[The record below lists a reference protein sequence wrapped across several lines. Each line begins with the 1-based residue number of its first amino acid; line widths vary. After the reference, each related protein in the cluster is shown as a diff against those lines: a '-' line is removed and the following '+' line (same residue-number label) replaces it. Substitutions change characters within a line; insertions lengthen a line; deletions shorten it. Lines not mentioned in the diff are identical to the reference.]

1 MRQGVFVARKTSDI
15 AMLLS
20 SRSKSRSRKGGGLTK
35 SLVGLIDNLLGRST
49 NRRRQEKSTQKVSA
63 WVCGILVLVAFGGG
77 FMMGGAFGKTGD
89 GNDPLRANGRT
100 ASFVGEVDMTPL
112 SREAFIVSGYPDDT
126 LAAGKER
133 AVALTKYLRA
143 KGIEKARPYL
153 WPQGQKGPLYVVA
166 VYFDGDAQA
175 SETMALLNGLP
186 ADVPDQVFTYQRN
199 AAANQNLQWPSR
211 HQIQ

>member
-1 MRQGVFVARKTSDI
+1 MARKTSDI

-35 SLVGLIDNLLGRST
+35 SLVGFIDSLLGRSSS
-49 NRRRQEKSTQKVSA
+49 RRRQEKSTQKVSSWICA
-63 WVCGILVLVAFGGG
+63 VLVLVAFGGG

-100 ASFVGEVDMTPL
+100 ATFVGEDDMTPL
-112 SREAFIVSGYPDDT
+112 SSEGFVVSGYPDAT
-126 LAAGKER
+126 LAAGKEQ
-133 AVALTKYLRA
+133 AVALAKYLQA

-153 WPQGQKGPLYVVA
+153 WPQGAKGPLYVVV
-166 VYFDGDAQA
+166 VYFDGDAEAAATQR
-175 SETMALLNGLP
+175 LLEALP

-199 AAANQNLQWPSR
+199 VAAKQNLQWPSR
-211 HQIQ
+211 HRI